1 MNAPKNGLSREKGDE
16 TAQTR
21 VFDIVRGYAW
31 PEVYPGRAL
40 RNRFLERWAGRENE
54 LAAAP
59 SSERSAYQ
67 RAAKEGDF
75 DTAVV
80 WAGEAVDLI
89 KGIESAG
96 TLVAR
101 ICEEA
106 EAFLRAGANLM
117 R

>member
-1 MNAPKNGLSREKGDE
+1 MAKGGE
-16 TAQTR
+16 TMQTR

-31 PEVYPGRAL
+31 PKVYPGRAL
-40 RNRFLERWAGRENE
+40 RNRFLESWNGRESE
-54 LAAAP
+54 LTAALDT
-59 SSERSAYQ
+59 ERSAYQ

-89 KGIESAG
+89 KRIDSAG
-96 TLVAR
+96 ALVAR

-106 EAFLRAGANLM
+106 EELLRARARLV